1 MGKYSIETILKNN
14 LAHVSNT
21 FPTAPSVSS
30 NTVSYIFTVDNFSNK
45 KLL

>member
-21 FPTAPSVSS
+21 FPVAQSVNS
-30 NTVSYIFTVDNFSNK
+30 NTVSHIFTVDKSSNK